1 MSQKT
6 PFTSL
11 EQLSPDWHD
20 NFASLGY
27 EFMTPIQAASLP
39 LVLEGRDLIAKAKTG
54 SGKTAAFG
62 IGVLH
67 KLNLTLFRP
76 QALILCPTRELADQ
90 VSKDLRRLGRH
101 LPNLK
106 ILTLCGG
113 TPLAPQAAS
122 LAHGAHVVVGTP
134 GRIQDHLH
142 KETLIVKQVSTLV
155 LDEADRMLDMGFG
168 GEVQDVISFL
178 PKWRQTLLFSATYPE
193 GIRKLSASIQRSPVE
208 VTVEALHDQSYIV
221 QAAYAVKDNAD
232 KPDLLKRIFAHH
244 QPTSSVVFCNTR
256 ADCMALADSLVE
268 DGFDAIA
275 LHGELDQRDR
285 DLMLVRFANGSCP
298 ILVATDMAARG
309 LDIKELSLVVNY
321 ELPHDPEVY
330 VHRIG
335 RTGRAGNKGHAVSL
349 VSPSQTKRQRQI
361 EEYLKAELPKG
372 REDDLTVE
380 GDFALPAKMTTLCF
394 DAGRKQKVRP
404 GDVVGALTGDGGLPG
419 DAIGKIDLFEFQT
432 YVAVDRRHATQ
443 VIKRL
448 GNEKGKLKGKPVK
461 VRII

>member
-1 MSQKT
+1 MAKAI
-6 PFTSL
+6 PFSSL
-11 EQLSPDWHD
+11 DVLSAECQD
-20 NFASLGY
+20 NLASLG
-27 EFMTPIQAASLP
+27 FTSMTPIQAASLP

-62 IGVLH
+62 IGLLH
-67 KLNLTLFRP
+67 KLNLTLFKP

-106 ILTLCGG
+106 ITTLCGG

-122 LAHGAHVVVGTP
+122 LAHGTHVVVGTP

-142 KETLIVKQVSTLV
+142 KETLSVKHVSTLV

-168 GEVQDVISFL
+168 GEVADVISFL

-232 KPDLLKRIFAHH
+232 KPDLLKRIFAHY
-244 QPTSSVVFCNTR
+244 QPASSVVFCNTR
-256 ADCMALADSLVE
+256 ADCMALAESLVE
-268 DGFDAIA
+268 DGFAAIA
-275 LHGELDQRDR
+275 LHGELEQRDR
-285 DLMLVRFANGSCP
+285 DLMLVQFANGSCP

-309 LDIKELSLVVNY
+309 LDIKDLALVVNY

-335 RTGRAGNKGHAVSL
+335 RTGRAGKKGYAVSL
-349 VSPSQTKRQRQI
+349 VSPSQAKRQRQVA
-361 EEYLKAELPKG
+361 EYLDADIPAG
-372 REDDLTVE
+372 RIEDLTIDGE
-380 GDFALPAKMTTLCF
+380 FALPARMATLCF
-394 DAGRKQKVRP
+394 DVGRKQKVRP

-432 YVAVDRRHATQ
+432 YVAIERRHVQ
-443 VIKRL
+443 SVLKRL
-448 GNEKGKLKGKPVK
+448 GNGQGKLKGKPVK
-461 VRII
+461 VRLV